1 MSSHKLNM
9 PNLNLYCLSFKY
21 YKLVDKLPSYIKA
34 LGLGNEEY
42 PEHWL
47 CEKNGKNI
55 ANLNKYYGQY
65 TGIYW
70 LWKNQLEGMADDD
83 WIGTCEYRKL
93 WLNDHYNKKQKFSI
107 SSLYSNL
114 LKTDNKIFSSCN
126 VVLVQPI
133 IFKNETIYQQFNKVH
148 KGNILDNC
156 INFLEINEREKFKKY
171 LYGNKLCI
179 TIFITKVNLFK
190 KFCEV
195 GFPLL
200 KKYYDFCMKN
210 NLCYDYNLRLPAYL
224 LERYASY
231 WFQKNNKTKY
241 LSHARMGKFMIS
253 NKINK
258 YINPI
263 KIPFTFRMYP
273 TIHDY

>member
-1 MSSHKLNM
+1 MT
-9 PNLNLYCLSFKY
+9 NLNLYCLSLKY
-21 YKLVDKLPSYIKA
+21 YNLIDKLPSYIKP

-47 CEKNGKNI
+47 AEKNGQNI
-55 ANLNKYYGQY
+55 VNLNKYYGQY
-65 TGIYW
+65 SGIYW
-70 LWKNQLEGMADDD
+70 IWKNQLKGMADDD

-93 WLNDHYNKKQKFSI
+93 WLNGLYNKKQKFSI

-114 LKTDNKIFSSCN
+114 LKTDNEIFSSCDAI
-126 VVLVQPI
+126 LVQPI
-133 IFKNETIYQQFNKVH
+133 FFKNETIYQQFNKVH
-148 KGNILDNC
+148 KVNILEDC
-156 INFLEINEREKFKKY
+156 INFLENNERKMFRKY
-171 LYGNKLCI
+171 LQGNKLSVPPL
-179 TIFITKVNLFK
+179 FITKVNLFK

-195 GFPLL
+195 AFPLL
-200 KKYYDFCMKN
+200 EKYYDYCMKN

-224 LERYASY
+224 IERYASY
-231 WFQKNNKTKY
+231 WFEENYKTEY

-253 NKINK
+253 NKVNK

-263 KIPFTFRMYP
+263 KMPFTLRMYP